1 MGRRTVL
8 MLVAILVAA
17 LGSTLV
23 FLYVQGINDRAIAD
37 QEPVKVLT
45 ATDTITPG
53 ESIDDA
59 MSSGKLALTEIP
71 KANVLPEAMTSTEAL
86 QGQLALTTIY
96 EGEQILPAK
105 FGANENI
112 DTLTYPKGTIAT
124 SVQLTDFDRVAGFV
138 QPGSKVAIF
147 VCVTGPTPAQT
158 DDGASKGRGELPNDT
173 CPGVRLLLSDVE
185 VIGVGSTSLITKTTK
200 ADDGSQ
206 TTEELPKAILT
217 VALSQADTEKL
228 LLARK
233 NQDITFA
240 LMNDDSNVAPSQG
253 TYNDNLFK

>member
-1 MGRRTVL
+1 
-8 MLVAILVAA
+8 
-17 LGSTLV
+17 
-23 FLYVQGINDRAIAD
+23 
-37 QEPVKVLT
+37 
-45 ATDTITPG
+45 
-53 ESIDDA
+53 
-59 MSSGKLALTEIP
+59 
-71 KANVLPEAMTSTEAL
+71 
-86 QGQLALTTIY
+86 
-96 EGEQILPAK
+96 
-105 FGANENI
+105 
-112 DTLTYPKGTIAT
+112 
-124 SVQLTDFDRVAGFV
+124 
-138 QPGSKVAIF
+138 
-147 VCVTGPTPAQT
+147 
-158 DDGASKGRGELPNDT
+158 
-173 CPGVRLLLSDVE
+173 VRLLLSDVE